1 MGRKRRLVPDVRV
14 CPPLGGLIPQQ
25 TAATKTEAFGLPFFY
40 AAFAPEWL
48 SISDGRHI
56 SALFVNIMV
65 MGAPQQRGES
75 LKNEQ
80 TLQLNRYVYASTA
93 GTARYP
99 SVTPARS
106 MVFSTFKDVLVGQ
119 EFNSSFAE
127 DASEFDDAKISALQ
141 KGKTTKAEVIA
152 MLGQPSGQA
161 IYPIIKSKTGK
172 GMIYAYSHVTG
183 TVFNMKMYSK
193 LLIVSLDEQ
202 DIVSDVEYTSSGDKP
217 SAN

>member
-1 MGRKRRLVPDVRV
+1 MIKKE
-14 CPPLGGLIPQQ
+14 
-25 TAATKTEAFGLPFFY
+25 TKNEKTM
-40 AAFAPEWL
+40 L
-48 SISDGRHI
+48 SII
-56 SALFVNIMV
+56 SAAILSGCAGIDFKKPEANALMLGQSTTADVIRV

-127 DASEFDDAKISALQ
+127 DASEFDDAKIGALQ